1 MKYLVVDDDTTFRER
16 LVLALKK
23 RGDEAVGAAS
33 STEGRET
40 AKEFNPDRAI
50 VDLRMPG
57 DSGLE
62 LISWLHADQP
72 ALPIVVLTGFGSI
85 ATTQDAIHRGALS
98 YLTKPC
104 SVERVIEAFSPGKPV
119 QAKPLPVPSLDQVE
133 WEHVQRVLADCGGN
147 VTHAA
152 KALGMDRRSLQR
164 RLAKAP
170 KLR

>member
-1 MKYLVVDDDTTFRER
+1 MKYLVVDDDATFRER
-16 LVLALKK
+16 LVSALKK
-23 RGDEAVGAAS
+23 RGDEAIGAAS
-33 STEGRET
+33 SKEGRDT

-50 VDLRMPG
+50 IDLRMPG
-57 DSGLE
+57 DSGLQ

-72 ALPIVVLTGFGSI
+72 GLPIVVLTGFGSI
-85 ATTQDAIHRGALS
+85 ATTQDAIHRGAIS

-104 SVERVIEAFSPGKPV
+104 PVERVIEAFGPQKPIDP
-119 QAKPLPVPSLDQVE
+119 KSVPIPTLDQVE
-133 WEHVQRVLADCGGN
+133 WDHVQRVLADYDGN

-152 KALGMDRRSLQR
+152 KALGMNRRSLQR

>member
-23 RGDEAVGAAS
+23 RGDEAVGVAS
-33 STEGRET
+33 SKEGREV

-57 DSGLE
+57 DSGLQ
-62 LISWLHADQP
+62 LISWLRTDQP
-72 ALPIVVLTGFGSI
+72 TLPIVVLTGFGSI
-85 ATTQDAIHRGALS
+85 ATTQDAIHRGAMS

-104 SVERVIEAFSPGKPV
+104 PVERVIEAFSPSKSTDS
-119 QAKPLPVPSLDQVE
+119 KPLPVPSLDQVE